1 MESKGA
7 WPNSATEQWGIQ
19 LHSWQGWEDPLQVR
33 ADAKEQRPLPGMPC
47 LLVLLGITIVLITRG
62 SVPGP
67 LYNVQGT
74 V

>member
-19 LHSWQGWEDPLQVR
+19 LHSWHGWEDPLQVR
-33 ADAKEQRPLPGMPC
+33 ADAKEQRPLPGMPR

-67 LYNVQGT
+67 LYTVQGT